1 MQNLG
6 ALNGDPC
13 SVADA
18 VNSKGQV
25 VGGSGFFD
33 AAFFPACTSTVE
45 HAFLWD
51 NGTMV
56 DLNVFLPPNSDLTLN
71 EAVFINSR
79 GEISGFGTLLTARN
93 TLS

>member
-1 MQNLG
+1 MFKFIASCTG
-6 ALNGDPC
+6 TI
-13 SVADA
+13 SVLPFFASAAKLDA
-18 VNSKGQV
+18 K
-25 VGGSGFFD
+25 
-33 AAFFPACTSTVE
+33 AAAVE